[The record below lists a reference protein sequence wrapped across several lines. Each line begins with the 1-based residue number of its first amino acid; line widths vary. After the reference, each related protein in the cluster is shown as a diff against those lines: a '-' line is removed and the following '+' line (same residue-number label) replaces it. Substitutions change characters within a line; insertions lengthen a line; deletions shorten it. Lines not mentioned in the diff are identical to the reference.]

1 MTFVGKS
8 LTRVKHGPD
17 GYVDELDISKILTR
31 RFPIALMSLPVGT
44 IVFLASASF
53 ITGDFRWHDP
63 ALLGDLR
70 DYTIGIIAFM
80 PFGIGIAIYM
90 TGDVWLEP
98 RLRPVR
104 RYVTL
109 YVSAALLL
117 NLVLALTDL
126 GNSARQIEITFAI
139 FCAIGIIFPHAV
151 LIGGLQLIA
160 TTSILLQY
168 ALWQHTDIT
177 AYFVIPALSLITIM
191 LITLRTLSQ
200 VKMNTLVFQTQQQ
213 SELLNTFVRNGPH
226 YFLVQDQD
234 YKLIEIS
241 EAFARDMFNATADEM
256 IGHDV
261 LDFRTWDPEGV
272 ERIRSARTK
281 YTPELTNGDIVS
293 QEYSTKTFDGKLLHL
308 KANYSHTQT
317 P

>member
-1 MTFVGKS
+1 M
-8 LTRVKHGPD
+8 
-17 GYVDELDISKILTR
+17 
-31 RFPIALMSLPVGT
+31 
-44 IVFLASASF
+44 
-53 ITGDFRWHDP
+53 
-63 ALLGDLR
+63 
-70 DYTIGIIAFM
+70 
-80 PFGIGIAIYM
+80 
-90 TGDVWLEP
+90 
-98 RLRPVR
+98 
-104 RYVTL
+104 
-109 YVSAALLL
+109 
-117 NLVLALTDL
+117 NLVLSLTDL

-139 FCAIGIIFPHAV
+139 LCAIGIIFPHAV

-177 AYFVIPALSLITIM
+177 AYFAIPALSLITIM
-191 LITLRTLSQ
+191 LITLRALSQ

-213 SELLNTFVRNGPH
+213 SELLNTFVRNGPD

-241 EAFARDMFNATADEM
+241 ETFARDMFNATADEM

-261 LDFRTWDPEGV
+261 LDFRTWGPEGL

-281 YTPELTNGDIVS
+281 YAPELTDGDIVS

-308 KANYSHTQT
+308 KANYIHTQT
-317 P
+317 PKGDVHRYVVIQDRTDVVNANEKLRQQAYIDALTGLRNRLALLEDFSDAHFQGDNDYGLFMCRIDSLASIN